1 MNAGDF
7 SRRTGTMNDVAHPKD
22 YERSDADPALIGWLA
37 LGVAAFLIA
46 TPLTLMTLYPE
57 RRSAWRCAGQFAA
70 CRRAPRL
77 QVQPKGDLDRLRAT
91 EQAQLTTFGWVD
103 RTRQIAHIPIEHA
116 MELLARRGLDGWPPS
131 SPPRPATR

>member
-22 YERSDADPALIGWLA
+22 YERTDADPALIGWLA

-57 RRSAWRCAGQFAA
+57 ADRLGGVPANLPLPPP
-70 CRRAPRL
+70 PRL

-103 RTRQIAHIPIEHA
+103 RTRQTAHIPIEHA